1 MTDFDSICEIL
12 GKFYSDYKE
21 DEGSSSFKDFIEFND
36 LGVPLAY
43 FVSEKLCKVSDDGK
57 KYITETWRLFLKFLD
72 LKDTGFED
80 LNEMFLN
87 SPLAAASGESNNED
101 DTAEIEEVPYEEQH
115 LIDIEI
121 NKKNMTQI
129 RIDSFLLA
137 GYFTVDSGQAM
148 VGDPAYLD
156 EWDTNENDEW
166 NLDGKEGQYS
176 YHGASATTVPNSYG
190 ELGHAKAVVFST
202 GRGDGMYP
210 VYVEIDEDDKVSK
223 VLIDFMGDIELEGQS
238 D

>member
-1 MTDFDSICEIL
+1 MTDFDSICAIL

-21 DEGSSSFKDFIEFND
+21 DEYFKDFIAFHD
-36 LGVPLAY
+36 LGIPLAY
-43 FVSEKLCKVSDDGK
+43 FASEKLCKVSDDGK
-57 KYITETWRLFLKFLD
+57 KYIGETWELFLGSLD

-80 LNEMFLN
+80 LNQIFLK
-87 SPLAAASGESNNED
+87 SPLNLASGEFNNED
-101 DTAEIEEVPYEEQH
+101 DTEEIEEVP
-115 LIDIEI
+115 
-121 NKKNMTQI
+121 QI

-156 EWDTNENDEW
+156 DWDTNENDEW

-176 YHGASATTVPNSYG
+176 YHGATAITVLNSYG

-202 GRGDGMYP
+202 GRGDGLYP

-223 VLIDFMGDIELEGQS
+223 VLIDFMGDIEL
-238 D
+238 